1 MVFKANTNYTDDT
14 HNEPKRFEMCY
25 VDADTILHQAAAAL
39 QQSYINVTH
48 KGSGNVKRFTNKTA
62 FGVRAGK
69 IVEWNPD
76 KDTLHQGVAATKWLG
91 HQNYVRSLKDQR
103 PFTLDDFEIEE
114 MSELKPEYSNIED
127 ALDYGLSS
135 IGFVVGGIKKYADSD
150 DYKLIISGGNGNYR
164 KGEAKTLK
172 YKGNRSDKPILY
184 LELREA
190 MVAQYKQR
198 MMFADNCEAE
208 DLCGWYAKEEEKR
221 VGEDFGNWKVCISY
235 IDKDVDHVY
244 APSINYSKFD
254 EGFRFPTKLECTKC
268 LVTQIVCGDTAC
280 DNIQGLPN
288 LTKDVTSKYGMRAAS
303 GCGKQT
309 AMNLLEHADTE
320 KEMYERAVFAYQS
333 YYGMEPVTFDDW
345 EGNELWWTW
354 LDFMQETSILVKM
367 QDFEGEMFSVAEKL
381 NELDIDFTKELY
393 KVAEPELNEDS
404 VVLDLLDKL
413 AKDLTEITDNCKP
426 KKSEKKDLQVAR
438 LEYTFDKL
446 NELQSNL
453 INFYKEN

>member
-1 MVFKANTNYTDDT
+1 MQTTYTRRLLTFFNDT
-14 HNEPKRFEMCY
+14 ATTEIYPLSLH
-25 VDADTILHQAAAAL
+25 DA
-39 QQSYINVTH
+39 
-48 KGSGNVKRFTNKTA
+48 
-62 FGVRAGK
+62 
-69 IVEWNPD
+69 
-76 KDTLHQGVAATKWLG
+76 
-91 HQNYVRSLKDQR
+91 
-103 PFTLDDFEIEE
+103 
-114 MSELKPEYSNIED
+114 
-127 ALDYGLSS
+127 
-135 IGFVVGGIKKYADSD
+135 
-150 DYKLIISGGNGNYR
+150 
-164 KGEAKTLK
+164 
-172 YKGNRSDKPILY
+172 
-184 LELREA
+184 
-190 MVAQYKQR
+190 
-198 MMFADNCEAE
+198 
-208 DLCGWYAKEEEKR
+208 
-221 VGEDFGNWKVCISY
+221 
-235 IDKDVDHVY
+235 Y